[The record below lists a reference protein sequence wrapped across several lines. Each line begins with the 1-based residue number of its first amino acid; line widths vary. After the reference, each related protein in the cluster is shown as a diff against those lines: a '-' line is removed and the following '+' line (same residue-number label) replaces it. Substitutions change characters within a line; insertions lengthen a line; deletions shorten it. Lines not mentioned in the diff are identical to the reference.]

1 MQQTSQSATGACD
14 GLIKLT
20 GQLKCRVSFR
30 GISITAI
37 CYVTKSD
44 LNLLGLDW
52 IGQLGLADVPLR
64 VVSSRVQIA
73 AVPADQAKI
82 RTTPNP
88 VPPSGVS
95 RVEALIDRK
104 LRTAPHALIPN
115 GLQSV
120 QTTSPAFHQMSL
132 LRLKPPADAPFSA
145 LKAEILRLNAVSD
158 RQRYHQLIKEES
170 LGDRKPSELLRRM
183 RTLLGDMQV
192 DEKLVKEM
200 FLERLPADVLT
211 ILASGLQDLTL
222 SHLTEMADRM
232 REVQRF
238 QPPSVAQISTSSST
252 VNEQLLQQMSAMA
265 NEIASLKLQLARITC
280 SRSRSR
286 PRTANLCWYHAKFA
300 AKARKAANCSLISTF
315 GSRSLTLNIGLR
327 RSFSWIFVIADVPHA
342 ILGSDFLTEF
352 DLLVD
357 CRRSC
362 LLDRTTGLSVRG
374 PTPFNDSCNLS
385 VLHTGIACPYRDLLL
400 QHPNMIK
407 PQFRSGEIQ
416 HDVVHHIRTSGSPV
430 FARPRRL
437 APSRLQ
443 AAKAEFEHMLQLG
456 IIRPSESPWASPL
469 HMVPKAT
476 SDDWRPCGDYRALN
490 NATIP
495 DRYPVPHL
503 QDFARALFGKS
514 VFSKIDLVRA
524 FYQIPVAP
532 EDVPKTA
539 VTTPFGLFEFI
550 RMPFGLRNAAQ
561 TFQRFIDRVLRG
573 LPFMYAYIDD
583 LLVASRNAEEHKEH
597 LALMFDRLDQFGV
610 VINPSKCV
618 LGVPSLDFLGHHVDA
633 QGLRPL
639 SSKVEAIRDFP
650 PPTSKRQLQRFLGMV
665 NFYRRF
671 LPNCAD
677 LMLPLTNLLSG
688 PNGPLELRG
697 HALTSFERIKTS
709 LADATLLTHPAPEA
723 PLSLMVDASTVAV
736 GAVLQQHINDSTRPL
751 AFFSKK
757 LSPAETR
764 YSTFG
769 RELLA
774 IYLAAKYFQHFLEGR
789 EFPIFTDHKPLTF
802 PIRSHSDKLNPRE
815 IYPLEYISQYTT
827 DIRQTGG
834 PKKEVD
840 NMLARHANSQNPLS
854 QGTDLGAIAAD
865 ETLYTNE
872 ARFLPPST
880 EELPTPSV
888 SHILFSEGIVR
899 RELEALNESKS
910 PGPDEIPPKLLKE
923 LASELSVPLSM
934 LFQTSFDTGT
944 LPIDWKLA
952 HITPLYKRGSRASTT
967 NYRPISL
974 TCILCKVMERIMK
987 NELIDFLEVHGLLS
1001 NCQHGFR
1008 KGRSCTTNLL
1018 RSLQSWTRALD
1029 DRHEVHIAFIDFQKA
1044 FDTVPHQR
1052 LLHKL
1057 KKIGIGGNFLKWIEN
1072 FLLGRHQV
1080 VCIGQGKS
1088 DPAMVGSGVPQGSVL
1103 GPILFL
1109 IYVDDAARAL
1119 DCEVAMFADDMKIWS
1134 VIRGPADEDI
1144 LQVNLNRLEEW
1155 SSRWLLRFNVGKCSI
1170 LRLGNTTRS
1179 AITRDYF
1186 LGGAA
1191 LQEVEAQKDLGVL
1204 MTSSLK
1210 PSAHCSRV
1218 AKRAMSVLYAIKR
1231 AFMDFDEDVF
1241 SKTFGTFVR
1250 PHLEYGIQAWR
1261 PWAVEDQ
1268 NCLERV
1274 QRRATKMV
1282 RGQCSFHYE
1291 TRLVNLN
1298 LFPLSYRQLRGDL
1311 LQAFR
1316 IVKGLDCSLVFEDF
1330 FEFATTTNLRGHP
1343 SKLRIQRAR
1352 LDVRK
1357 FSFSV
1362 RVVKPW
1368 NALPADV
1375 VMSPSIQSLKK
1386 NLDIHM
1392 FRNDHER

>member
-1 MQQTSQSATGACD
+1 MIIKTRREFEKKLLQKATQNP
-14 GLIKLT
+14 KLLYSYLRRST
-20 GQLKCRVSFR
+20 RNRHQ
-30 GISITAI
+30 I
-37 CYVTKSD
+37 
-44 LNLLGLDW
+44 
-52 IGQLGLADVPLR
+52 PL
-64 VVSSRVQIA
+64 
-73 AVPADQAKI
+73 I
-82 RTTPNP
+82 RTTD
-88 VPPSGVS
+88 GVEIADS
-95 RVEALIDRK
+95 KDKA
-104 LRTAPHALIPN
+104 AYFSQFF
-115 GLQSV
+115 QSV
-120 QTTSPAFHQMSL
+120 
-132 LRLKPPADAPFSA
+132 
-145 LKAEILRLNAVSD
+145 
-158 RQRYHQLIKEES
+158 
-170 LGDRKPSELLRRM
+170 
-183 RTLLGDMQV
+183 
-192 DEKLVKEM
+192 
-200 FLERLPADVLT
+200 
-211 ILASGLQDLTL
+211 
-222 SHLTEMADRM
+222 
-232 REVQRF
+232 
-238 QPPSVAQISTSSST
+238 
-252 VNEQLLQQMSAMA
+252 
-265 NEIASLKLQLARITC
+265 
-280 SRSRSR
+280 
-286 PRTANLCWYHAKFA
+286 
-300 AKARKAANCSLISTF
+300 
-315 GSRSLTLNIGLR
+315 
-327 RSFSWIFVIADVPHA
+327 
-342 ILGSDFLTEF
+342 
-352 DLLVD
+352 
-357 CRRSC
+357 
-362 LLDRTTGLSVRG
+362 
-374 PTPFNDSCNLS
+374 
-385 VLHTGIACPYRDLLL
+385 
-400 QHPNMIK
+400 
-407 PQFRSGEIQ
+407 
-416 HDVVHHIRTSGSPV
+416 
-430 FARPRRL
+430 
-437 APSRLQ
+437 
-443 AAKAEFEHMLQLG
+443 
-456 IIRPSESPWASPL
+456 
-469 HMVPKAT
+469 
-476 SDDWRPCGDYRALN
+476 
-490 NATIP
+490 
-495 DRYPVPHL
+495 
-503 QDFARALFGKS
+503 
-514 VFSKIDLVRA
+514 
-524 FYQIPVAP
+524 
-532 EDVPKTA
+532 
-539 VTTPFGLFEFI
+539 
-550 RMPFGLRNAAQ
+550 
-561 TFQRFIDRVLRG
+561 
-573 LPFMYAYIDD
+573 
-583 LLVASRNAEEHKEH
+583 
-597 LALMFDRLDQFGV
+597 
-610 VINPSKCV
+610 
-618 LGVPSLDFLGHHVDA
+618 
-633 QGLRPL
+633 
-639 SSKVEAIRDFP
+639 
-650 PPTSKRQLQRFLGMV
+650 
-665 NFYRRF
+665 
-671 LPNCAD
+671 
-677 LMLPLTNLLSG
+677 
-688 PNGPLELRG
+688 
-697 HALTSFERIKTS
+697 
-709 LADATLLTHPAPEA
+709 
-723 PLSLMVDASTVAV
+723 
-736 GAVLQQHINDSTRPL
+736 
-751 AFFSKK
+751 
-757 LSPAETR
+757 
-764 YSTFG
+764 
-769 RELLA
+769 
-774 IYLAAKYFQHFLEGR
+774 
-789 EFPIFTDHKPLTF
+789 
-802 PIRSHSDKLNPRE
+802 
-815 IYPLEYISQYTT
+815 
-827 DIRQTGG
+827 
-834 PKKEVD
+834 
-840 NMLARHANSQNPLS
+840 
-854 QGTDLGAIAAD
+854 
-865 ETLYTNE
+865 YTNE

-952 HITPLYKRGSRASTT
+952 HITPLYKGGSRASTT

-1029 DRHEVHIAFIDFQKA
+1029 DRHEVYIAFIDFQKA

-1080 VCIGQGKS
+1080 VCIGQEKS

-1282 RGQCSFHYE
+1282 RGQSSFPYE

-1298 LFPLSYRQLRGDL
+1298 LFPLSYRQLRGNL

-1316 IVKGLDCSLVFEDF
+1316 IVKELVCSLVFEDF

-1343 SKLRIQRAR
+1343 LKLRIQRAR

-1375 VMSPSIQSLKK
+1375 VMSPSIQSFKK
-1386 NLDIHM
+1386 NLDIYM